1 MTSLG
6 VRVTVLSDVGPV
18 TQGENGCEE
27 NVEVVKCWK
36 PDDPLSLLRALFK
49 IVKLKMPVVVF
60 NLHFA
65 IFGRSRTVNF
75 FGFLM
80 VGATA
85 LLGKIL
91 HFKTLVLLHN
101 LPDAIKID
109 YFGLKTSLLNRAGLL
124 LAEKMTLWV
133 DSVIVTTRI
142 NKKLIEQRFRRQAI
156 YIPHG
161 AWMLTPVWDG
171 APPSKKDSLL
181 FLGYISPA
189 KDMSLLSRVYRSLKL
204 KYPWLK
210 LKLVTSPHPN
220 FPESIEELKELYD
233 IDGVEYLGYKRE
245 EELPQILRSCVALIL
260 PYITCTGSSGVLH
273 LVSGFGLPTVA
284 PDLPEFRES
293 RYDGAGILLCKDEAE
308 MVQTIELL
316 INDAGLWHELS
327 RRSRKFAEQRS
338 WNNVASMFLKLIES
352 LGKG

>member
-1 MTSLG
+1 MG
-6 VRVTVLSDVGPV
+6 IAITVLSDAKPEGVLEDTSGRV
-18 TQGENGCEE
+18 KV
-27 NVEVVKCWK
+27 VECWK
-36 PDDPLSLLRALFK
+36 PDNAFSLIHAFFQ
-49 IVKLKMPVVVF
+49 IVKLRLPVVLF

-65 IFGRSRTVNF
+65 VFGRGRMTNF
-75 FGFLM
+75 IGFLM
-80 VGATA
+80 VGAIA
-85 LLGKIL
+85 LLSRIL
-91 HFKTLVLLHN
+91 HFKTLVILHN
-101 LPDAIKID
+101 LPDAIKTD
-109 YFGLKTSLLNRAGLL
+109 YFGMKPSLLNRTGFL

-133 DSVIVTTRI
+133 DSVIVTTRV
-142 NKKLIEQRFRRQAI
+142 NKKLIEQRFRKQAI

-161 AWMLTPVWDG
+161 AWMLTPVGDG
-171 APPSKKDSLL
+171 VPPSKKDSLL

-189 KDMSLLSRVYRSLKL
+189 KDMSLLYRVYRGLKF

-220 FPESIEELKELYD
+220 FPESIEVLKEFYD

-260 PYITCTGSSGVLH
+260 PYSTSTGSSGVLH
-273 LVSGFGLPTVA
+273 LVSGFGLPIVA

-308 MVQTIELL
+308 MVQSIELL

-352 LGKG
+352 LRKG